1 MKLYVIL
8 SIILCFSCTIHAQ
21 IINNDPTIEFGPKN
35 LQMDEPFTISVVVPG
50 EENRPSVSFPEIN
63 GLEKRSKSAT
73 SSINTVGGE
82 KVVVQTI
89 SQQYFALKEGT
100 YNIPP
105 FFVTVNGLKIKSE
118 GITVEYNRRVL
129 INPEVIS
136 EEDLAL
142 LPEVENNEEDVF
154 LSVGANKK
162 TVFMREGFALGISLY
177 VAENAPIQMD
187 FYQVNVQ
194 LQSILKRIRPVGCW
208 EENVGIEEITKRRIE
223 IGGRKYTEFNLYQA
237 QFFPMTLQDIIFP
250 SVTLEMLVGSGKV
263 GEGKVLKSFRS
274 KVVKVT
280 VKPLPPHPL
289 KDQVAVGQYKLFER
303 LSSTLVYPGESIRY
317 LFRIEGKGN
326 IAAIPTPEIIANSS
340 FDFYPP
346 DISQLIKRSNQNVIG
361 EKSFDYFVV
370 PRQDGTFPLG
380 RYFQWVYF
388 DPKAAKYDTLIS
400 QKTLQVK
407 GEDYKLGNISLHG
420 STGLYDNLERLDSS
434 VEYFDFKKTLKE
446 LTNAIVILL
455 LLTMVWV
462 LRK

>member
-1 MKLYVIL
+1 
-8 SIILCFSCTIHAQ
+8 
-21 IINNDPTIEFGPKN
+21 
-35 LQMDEPFTISVVVPG
+35 MDEPFTISVVVPG

-100 YNIPP
+100 YVIPP

-118 GITVEYNRRVL
+118 GITVEYNTRVL

-142 LPEVENNEEDVF
+142 LPEIENNEEDVF

-162 TVFMREGFALGISLY
+162 SVFMREGFALGISLY

-194 LQSILKRIRPVGCW
+194 LQSILKKIRPVGCW
-208 EENVGIEEITKRRIE
+208 EENVGIEEIAKRRIE

-250 SVTLEMLVGSGKV
+250 SVTLEMLVGSGKA

-274 KVVKVT
+274 KVVKVN

-303 LSSTLVYPGESIRY
+303 LSSALVYPGESIRY

-346 DISQLIKRSNQNVIG
+346 DISQLIKRTNQNVIG

-370 PRQDGTFPLG
+370 PRQDGTFPMG

-434 VEYFDFKKTLKE
+434 AEHFDFKKILKE
-446 LTNAIVILL
+446 ITNAIVILL
-455 LLTMVWV
+455 LFTMVWV